1 MDKSLARKLGKEYRK
16 SLTKELKSTLDES
29 ILRTFLSLSDVK
41 NSEKICVYLSIRDE
55 VDTFR
60 MIDELLNLG
69 KQLYAPVVIGDS
81 MVAKS
86 FSSLDELKIGAFNI
100 LEPQGHVCSVDQFDI
115 VVVPMV
121 AFNSNLARI
130 GYGKGYYDRFLTEK
144 VKKIGLAYNGQM
156 FDFTPE
162 VFDKPLDYIVT
173 ETGVIRCE

>member
-100 LEPQGHVCSVDQFDI
+100 LEPQGHV
-115 VVVPMV
+115 
-121 AFNSNLARI
+121 
-130 GYGKGYYDRFLTEK
+130 
-144 VKKIGLAYNGQM
+144 
-156 FDFTPE
+156 
-162 VFDKPLDYIVT
+162 
-173 ETGVIRCE
+173 